1 MQQLVSHKQMSGCT
15 QESLT
20 TLHAYGKRSSSSCTS
35 TLASSTWLQRG
46 GSSQLL
52 PAQFQRRVPRH
63 ADRLEAQVHKLSV
76 EDAVLR
82 ARMLQLDKH
91 LGQTE
96 FHDSVLLDKV
106 RLPGGQ
112 RLPAREPPQP

>member
-1 MQQLVSHKQMSGCT
+1 M
-15 QESLT
+15 
-20 TLHAYGKRSSSSCTS
+20 
-35 TLASSTWLQRG
+35 
-46 GSSQLL
+46 
-52 PAQFQRRVPRH
+52 
-63 ADRLEAQVHKLSV
+63 HKLSV

-91 LGQTE
+91 VALAQTE

-112 RLPAREPPQP
+112 RLPARGTSAALSGSNLRGI